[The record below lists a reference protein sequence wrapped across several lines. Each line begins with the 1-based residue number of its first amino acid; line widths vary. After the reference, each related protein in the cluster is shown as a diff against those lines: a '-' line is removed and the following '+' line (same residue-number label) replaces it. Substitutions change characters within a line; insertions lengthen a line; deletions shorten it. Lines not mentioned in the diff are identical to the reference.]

1 MKVASVCPACGRPA
15 STKGRSECLYCGVRL
30 LPVETGVVKAAGS
43 GAPIA
48 VDERRLKVAPPA
60 ERPEPPRLDAPWLR
74 QTEPVSPARLFFR
87 SAWTRFLLI
96 GALLL
101 LSILGLG
108 KLIEDHQPG
117 NAPARGTR

>member
-15 STKGRSECLYCGVRL
+15 STKGRSECLYCGARL

-43 GAPIA
+43 GSPIA
-48 VDERRLKVAPPA
+48 VDKEQLKVPPPV
-60 ERPEPPRLDAPWLR
+60 ERPAPPRLDAPWLR
-74 QTEPVSPARLFFR
+74 QTDPVSPALLFFR
-87 SAWTRFLLI
+87 SGWTRFLLI

-101 LSILGLG
+101 LAILGLG

-117 NAPARGTR
+117 HTPASSPR